1 MEGIQIKRKEKTIYC
16 SILFNKILFNHSSS
30 YKTFSKYS
38 LRYLHAPMTISSPST
53 FKSLINDNTAD
64 NTFGLY
70 RKTEIIISMNLKII
84 KNLINF

>member
-1 MEGIQIKRKEKTIYC
+1 
-16 SILFNKILFNHSSS
+16 
-30 YKTFSKYS
+30 
-38 LRYLHAPMTISSPST
+38 MTISSPST